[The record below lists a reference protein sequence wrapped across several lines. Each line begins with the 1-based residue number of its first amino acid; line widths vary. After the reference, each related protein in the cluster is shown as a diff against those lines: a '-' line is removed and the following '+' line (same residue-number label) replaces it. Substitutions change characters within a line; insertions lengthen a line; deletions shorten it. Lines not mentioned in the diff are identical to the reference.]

1 MESTFSSPAEAALE
15 REAGAA
21 GLLTP
26 LADLDRVYE
35 LQRVVAF
42 VRDLAC
48 QRVALQFPDQLLGDA
63 GVVAARLE
71 ESTGA
76 KMFILGDTAYGRG
89 PGHSPSPTVRGPACL
104 QPGSSPARGL
114 PQFGAWTP
122 GAFRASLPP
131 GPGKVSGRVRCLLC
145 GRLWGQL

>member
-35 LQRVVAF
+35 LQRVVGF

-48 QRVALQFPDQLLGDA
+48 QRVRA
-63 GVVAARLE
+63 G
-71 ESTGA
+71 
-76 KMFILGDTAYGRG
+76 
-89 PGHSPSPTVRGPACL
+89 
-104 QPGSSPARGL
+104 
-114 PQFGAWTP
+114 
-122 GAFRASLPP
+122 
-131 GPGKVSGRVRCLLC
+131 
-145 GRLWGQL
+145 